1 VDATSLGDP
10 AVRVEAL
17 DASAPSSD
25 QTPDSTSSP
34 APEPAPDPG
43 VPGSRGERTAELLAR
58 AGETDDETERNRL
71 LDEVVVL
78 NMGVAEAVAA
88 RYRSRGIPQDDL
100 QQVAYLALTKA
111 VRRYDPASAGSDFLS
126 YAVPTMRGEVRRY
139 FRDQGWVVRPT
150 RRIQELQAQV
160 FAASEELS
168 ATLGRSPRPSE
179 IAEHLDEPL
188 GDVEEALA
196 TDGCFQPAS
205 LDRPVVSEGGTTTLG
220 QLMGEEETGWSSV
233 EARVALRPVV
243 RRLDERDRRILQL
256 RFFDGCTQSEIADDI
271 GVTQMQVSRLLSR
284 IMRDLRADL
293 GELDD
298 A

>member
-1 VDATSLGDP
+1 MGTSL
-10 AVRVEAL
+10 
-17 DASAPSSD
+17 
-25 QTPDSTSSP
+25 
-34 APEPAPDPG
+34 APEAPVTDLPATDQATESPTPTSTPARSG
-43 VPGSRGERTAELLAR
+43 RAERTAELLQR
-58 AGETDDETERNRL
+58 ASETENEEERTAL

-78 NMGVAEAVAA
+78 NMGVADAVAA

-111 VRRYDPASAGSDFLS
+111 TRRYDPASAGSDFLS

-139 FRDQGWVVRPT
+139 FRDQGWVIRPT
-150 RRIQELQAQV
+150 RRIQELQAAV
-160 FAASEELS
+160 YAASEELS

-188 GDVEEALA
+188 SDVHEALA

-205 LDRPVVSEGGTTTLG
+205 LDRPVTTESGSTTLG
-220 QLMGEEETGWSSV
+220 ALMGEEETGWDAV

-243 RRLDERDRRILQL
+243 RDLDERDRRILQL
-256 RFFDGCTQSEIADDI
+256 RFFDGCTQSEIARDI

-284 IMRDLRADL
+284 IMRDIRADL
-293 GELDD
+293 GELDAD
-298 A
+298 